1 LYKGKI
7 LIFKIWGEM
16 KRIFETS
23 ILVLAIVASFS
34 AFKPNEVLSLGK
46 EAPMEDLPL
55 ADVNGEQQTLKTLKK
70 EKGLLVIF
78 SCNTCPFVL
87 AWEDQYSELGEITD
101 KSDIGMVLVNSNEKK
116 RQGDDSM
123 DEMKQHASEMNYNVP
138 YVVDANSKLADA
150 FGAKTTPHV
159 FLFDENMKLVYR
171 GSINDKYEN
180 KSKEVSKHY
189 LKEAI
194 NQLSKG
200 EEVSNEDTREI
211 GCSIKRV

>member
-1 LYKGKI
+1 
-7 LIFKIWGEM
+7 M
-16 KRIFETS
+16 KRIIETA

-46 EAPMEDLPL
+46 KAPMEDLPM
-55 ADVNGEQQTLKTLKK
+55 ADLKGDEQTLNSLKK

-87 AWEDQYSELGEITD
+87 AWEDQYPELGEITAE
-101 KSDIGMVLVNSNEKK
+101 SNIGMVLVNSNEKK

-123 DEMKQHASEMNYNVP
+123 EEMKQHAAEMNYNVP
-138 YVVDANSKLADA
+138 YVIDSNSKLADA

-180 KSKEVSKHY
+180 KSKKASKHY
-189 LKEAI
+189 LKEALK
-194 NQLSKG
+194 QLAQGQKIT
-200 EEVSNEDTREI
+200 NEDTREI

>member
-1 LYKGKI
+1 MRK
-7 LIFKIWGEM
+7 LI
-16 KRIFETS
+16 ETGV
-23 ILVLAIVASFS
+23 LVLAIMASFS

-46 EAPMEDLPL
+46 PAPMVDLPMSDL
-55 ADVNGEQQTLKTLKK
+55 EGNEQTLKTLKK

-87 AWEDQYSELGEITD
+87 AWEDQYPALSKMAEQ
-101 KSDIGMVLVNSNEKK
+101 SNVGMVLVNSNEKK

-123 DEMKQHASEMNYNVP
+123 DEMKEHATEMNYTVP
-138 YVVDANSKLADA
+138 YVVDANSKLADS

-171 GSINDKYEN
+171 GSINDKFEN
-180 KSKEVSKHY
+180 KSKEASKHY
-189 LKEAI
+189 LKKALE
-194 NQLSKG
+194 QLAKG
-200 EEVSNEDTREI
+200 EKITKEDTREI

>member
-1 LYKGKI
+1 
-7 LIFKIWGEM
+7 M
-16 KRIFETS
+16 KRIIETG

-34 AFKPNEVLSLGK
+34 AFKHNEVLSLGDK
-46 EAPMEDLPL
+46 APMAELPL
-55 ADVNGEQQTLKTLKK
+55 QDVSGEDFSLNKLKK

-87 AWEDQYSELGEITD
+87 AWEDQYPELGEL
-101 KSDIGMVLVNSNEKK
+101 SAANGIGMVLVNSNEKK
-116 RQGDDSM
+116 RLGDDSM
-123 DEMKQHASEMNYNVP
+123 EEMIKHYKESNYNTP
-138 YVVDANSKLADA
+138 YVIDANHKLADA

-159 FLFDENMKLVYR
+159 FLFNENLELVYR

-180 KSKEVSKHY
+180 KSKEASQHF

-194 NQLSKG
+194 KQLAAG
-200 EEVSNEDTREI
+200 EKITPNDTREI